1 MSLKPFLFRFLIVKE
16 ITKPIVSDI
25 ELKRKETRVILGGKE
40 NWKNA
45 ATTSGGKK
53 REKYSFTFFFQIYL
67 FIFFPFS

>member
-1 MSLKPFLFRFLIVKE
+1 MSHFFLKTVKD

-45 ATTSGGKK
+45 ATTSGGKNINK
-53 REKYSFTFFFQIYL
+53 HTYKHK
-67 FIFFPFS
+67 